1 MEADITSASRFYFSP
16 VLYMMYNIN
25 KGLAVVATAGLFACS
40 AAFGAEYW
48 VDGVNQY
55 SGWYDANKPVDEMK
69 TDYTSMAS
77 MCHAATAANLI
88 SWWQDKYSNIPTGV
102 ATGTDVWASF
112 QDKVNEEKGGTA
124 LCKNDVQWWI
134 NGKGDVYFNDFNS
147 PYASLSISSESLDK
161 FITYTRVF
169 PASNSVSDVLK
180 NAIISGMGIGLK
192 LSPQQG
198 PHHEITLWG
207 IQTADSGD
215 IIGMWLTDSDD
226 TKAAYGGV
234 TSPSLFYVEVET
246 YTKDE
251 NVTLVIKDNEL
262 LPDTHK
268 DSDRGLQ
275 GYYIHGIYLLDP
287 SISDEWGLVRSVP
300 EPTTAT
306 LSLMALAALAARR
319 RRK

>member
-1 MEADITSASRFYFSP
+1 
-16 VLYMMYNIN
+16 MMYNIN
-25 KGLAVVATAGLFACS
+25 KGLALVATAGLFACS

-48 VDGVNQY
+48 VDGVKEE
-55 SGWYDANKPVDEMK
+55 SGWYDANKPVDEK
-69 TDYTSMAS
+69 KETFTSMGG

-112 QDKVNEEKGGTA
+112 EDKLKTDGSG
-124 LCKNDVQWWI
+124 LCNNDVKWWI
-134 NGKGDVYFNDFNS
+134 TGVYPSNDLCFHDFNS
-147 PYASLSISSESLDK
+147 PYASLSIPSESLDK

-192 LSPQQG
+192 LNIG
-198 PHHEITLWG
+198 HEITLWG
-207 IQTADSGD
+207 IKTSNSGD
-215 IIGMWLTDSDD
+215 VVGMWLTDSDD
-226 TKAAYGGV
+226 TKEEYGGV
-234 TSPSLFYVEVET
+234 TGPSLFYVEVESFT
-246 YTKDE
+246 YTNQNTKQE
-251 NVTLVIKDNEL
+251 NVTLKIKDSD
-262 LPDTHK
+262 LPNSDPK
-268 DSDRGLQ
+268 ADDRGLQ
-275 GYYIHGIYLLDP
+275 GVYINGIYLLDP